1 MVLERE
7 FQANFFN
14 ERRNSSTN
22 LEEINGDLPE
32 ADFLGTWDP
41 FDDHSTPADF
51 PLLIVVSGVRSL
63 SSG

>member
-32 ADFLGTWDP
+32 ADFWPGMT
-41 FDDHSTPADF
+41 
-51 PLLIVVSGVRSL
+51 SGVPVIRPKL
-63 SSG
+63 ANTDDGDLEPLWL